1 MYMYTYRYR
10 RTKVGRLADLA
21 RTVNSSATVNVAQ
34 AVGSMDGTVHV
45 PVYDWASYLGERL
58 QKLPGI
64 KSLHHLRFSKDH
76 PGHVFVKE
84 RSDSPEIVHDLLK
97 DVWSPAATD
106 LPQRVTPS
114 RLTPTRQMYLYQ
126 KIREYCPDECKD
138 VTCPEPNITSSES
151 ASSTTRS
158 APSTSSSAPS
168 TSSSAPSTSSSA
180 LTSYTSSVPTGTLPS
195 PSLGSA
201 PMEPPRAKRPRL
213 CGVCRVAGHNSR
225 SCPTKT

>member
-10 RTKVGRLADLA
+10 RTKVGSLADLA
-21 RTVNSSATVNVAQ
+21 RTVNSSATVNVTQ

-58 QKLPGI
+58 QKWPGI

-84 RSDSPEIVHDLLK
+84 RSDSPEIDHDLLK

-106 LPQRVTPS
+106 LPQRVMPS
-114 RLTPTRQMYLYQ
+114 GLTPTRQMYLYQ

-158 APSTSSSAPS
+158 APSTSSSD
-168 TSSSAPSTSSSA
+168 
-180 LTSYTSSVPTGTLPS
+180 PTGTLPS

>member
-10 RTKVGRLADLA
+10 RTKVGSLAELA
-21 RTVNSSATVNVAQ
+21 RTVNSSATVNVHVAQ

-45 PVYDWASYLGERL
+45 PVYDWASYLGERR

-64 KSLHHLRFSKDH
+64 KSLHHLWFSKDY

-84 RSDSPEIVHDLLK
+84 RSDSPEIDHDLLK

-114 RLTPTRQMYLYQ
+114 GLTPTRQMYLYQ

-138 VTCPEPNITSSES
+138 VTCPEPNITSSKS

-158 APSTSSSAPS
+158 ALSTTSSAPS
-168 TSSSAPSTSSSA
+168 TSSST
-180 LTSYTSSVPTGTLPS
+180 LTSYTSSDPTGTLPS

-201 PMEPPRAKRPRL
+201 PMEPRRAKTPRL

-225 SCPTKT
+225 SCPAKT